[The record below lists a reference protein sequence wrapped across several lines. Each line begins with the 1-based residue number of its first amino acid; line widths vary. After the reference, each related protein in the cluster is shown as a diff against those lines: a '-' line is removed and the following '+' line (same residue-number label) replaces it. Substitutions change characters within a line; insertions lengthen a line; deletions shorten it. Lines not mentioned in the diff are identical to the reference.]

1 MSRYQI
7 FDAFQDIILVVDHEW
22 RLFYGNTSACLLLE
36 VTPRRLSI
44 GKPVGQF
51 MEFQAPITSEAGIS
65 AIRDQ
70 APAREVSFSLPASG
84 KTGWVQTII
93 QPVPPHLM
101 EPDEV
106 GGRWIISMR
115 DTTLERTLNQKYR
128 GELDQKESVIRDLI
142 DARKALE
149 DYSLRLEKRVEE
161 RTSELSVANR
171 LQKTILDSLGQGILV
186 FDKDGVCLPIFSKV
200 VVKML
205 GEPTGRRVEELLG
218 YSGTAAEGFNQ
229 WREAVFDQLLDFEDM
244 VPLAPNHMK
253 NADGL
258 ELHFD
263 YYPMWDANNR
273 LQGIVIVAT
282 DQTREVKA
290 LAKAAEER
298 ELVGKVTQVARNRDA
313 FRLFNAEAKRLLLGL
328 QTPDGLDMEDITRR
342 LHTLKG
348 GAASFS
354 LMAVADACHELENN
368 VKLMIDAPSRDEMN
382 AMLVEK
388 SQMIL
393 DLMASSITELV
404 ELLGPSIADVDNMP
418 VELAIDQLKFWAKEL
433 YAYRSRESVQGIGD
447 AIMREATQK
456 PVGPAILHHASSLKS
471 LAATMGKQLA
481 EFQVEGADV
490 KVPADRMQGLLTS
503 LVHAFRN
510 SVYHGLETGPER
522 VKAGKAEG
530 GTVFAHF
537 MKADVGNETRLR
549 IEIGDNGRGV
559 DPARIRKKLLEVGLP
574 EVAAGTDEEVI
585 QAILRDDFSTST
597 EVNLVAGRGVGLSAI
612 AAEVIKLNGTI
623 IVVSRLGLGM
633 SLKIEIPL
641 HLHAVR
647 PGMRVA

>member
-1 MSRYQI
+1 M
-7 FDAFQDIILVVDHEW
+7 
-22 RLFYGNTSACLLLE
+22 
-36 VTPRRLSI
+36 
-44 GKPVGQF
+44 
-51 MEFQAPITSEAGIS
+51 
-65 AIRDQ
+65 
-70 APAREVSFSLPASG
+70 
-84 KTGWVQTII
+84 
-93 QPVPPHLM
+93 
-101 EPDEV
+101 
-106 GGRWIISMR
+106 
-115 DTTLERTLNQKYR
+115 
-128 GELDQKESVIRDLI
+128 
-142 DARKALE
+142 
-149 DYSLRLEKRVEE
+149 
-161 RTSELSVANR
+161 
-171 LQKTILDSLGQGILV
+171 
-186 FDKDGVCLPIFSKV
+186 
-200 VVKML
+200 
-205 GEPTGRRVEELLG
+205 
-218 YSGTAAEGFNQ
+218 
-229 WREAVFDQLLDFEDM
+229 
-244 VPLAPNHMK
+244 
-253 NADGL
+253 
-258 ELHFD
+258 
-263 YYPMWDANNR
+263 
-273 LQGIVIVAT
+273 
-282 DQTREVKA
+282 KA

-313 FRLFNAEAKRLLLGL
+313 FRLFNAEAKRLLVGL

-368 VKLMIDAPSRDEMN
+368 VKLMHDAPSRNEMN
-382 AMLVEK
+382 SMLVERSK
-388 SQMIL
+388 TIL
-393 DLMASSITELV
+393 NLMASSITELV
-404 ELLGPSIADVDNMP
+404 ELLGPSIADVDNLP
-418 VELAIDQLKFWAKEL
+418 VELTVEQLKFWAKEL

-522 VKAGKAEG
+522 LKAGKSEAG
-530 GTVFAHF
+530 IVFARF
-537 MKADVGNETRLR
+537 LKVDVGNETCLR
-549 IEIGDNGRGV
+549 IDIGDDGRGV
-559 DPARIRKKLLEVGLP
+559 DPERIRKKLLEVGLP

-612 AAEVIKLNGTI
+612 AAEVVKLNGT
-623 IVVSRLGLGM
+623 VVVRSRLGLGM

-647 PGMRVA
+647 PGMRAA